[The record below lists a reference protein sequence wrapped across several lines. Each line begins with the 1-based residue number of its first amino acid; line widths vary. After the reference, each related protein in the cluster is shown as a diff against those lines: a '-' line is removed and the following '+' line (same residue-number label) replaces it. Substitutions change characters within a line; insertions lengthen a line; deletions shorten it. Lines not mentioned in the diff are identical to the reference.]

1 MKEELENLIR
11 AIHIAQKRGTYSL
24 EESAIIYQ
32 CLKGL
37 NHCPVCNPPKE
48 KDDIVMLD
56 KEDKKL
62 DTIPE

>member
-11 AIHIAQKRGTYSL
+11 AVHIAQKRGAYTL

-48 KDDIVMLD
+48 KKDLEVID
-56 KEDKKL
+56 EDVEMK
-62 DTIPE
+62 